1 MENETV
7 IMGRVFT
14 TRNSATR
21 WTVVGAIVLLT
32 ALGACRK
39 EEQGREL
46 HMDKGVYQGQADT
59 SIGEETVD
67 DLRQRAMQQRAW

>member
-1 MENETV
+1 
-7 IMGRVFT
+7 
-14 TRNSATR
+14 
-21 WTVVGAIVLLT
+21 VLLT
-32 ALGACRK
+32 ALSACRK

-67 DLRQRAMQQRAW
+67 SLRQRAMQQRAW